1 MGELD
6 NGLGLE
12 AFIKGSASTEDATA
26 SSQESAK
33 AAGDESTQDKTPSA
47 DTKTAATDTAKKE
60 DSKKE
65 SSPSDTETQVRSTVE
80 EALRGDKGEKKEA
93 KETPAD
99 GKEKTDAAAGKEEQA
114 KTSNWDSD
122 ENPFKQELTRT
133 QQQLQAARSWSNE
146 VNKQNLSL
154 KRDMQRLEKKID
166 GTWTEADEKALA
178 DQEKAAGQQESI
190 SQEEMTQI
198 AELKGATIASLHMA
212 YDHHG
217 KEKVDAEIREFDRL
231 FQNNPLMMHRVTSS
245 RRPIQEAL
253 KVLNEYRTAQ
263 KYGTGDLTEL
273 ISKIREEAKA
283 ELRPQLIEE
292 VTKEIMG
299 KLDLKNK
306 ETGGLRNLRGSGRE
320 SVTEKL
326 SEDAK
331 NEHKPLRELFTAG

>member
-1 MGELD
+1 
-6 NGLGLE
+6 
-12 AFIKGSASTEDATA
+12 
-26 SSQESAK
+26 
-33 AAGDESTQDKTPSA
+33 
-47 DTKTAATDTAKKE
+47 
-60 DSKKE
+60 
-65 SSPSDTETQVRSTVE
+65 
-80 EALRGDKGEKKEA
+80 
-93 KETPAD
+93 
-99 GKEKTDAAAGKEEQA
+99 
-114 KTSNWDSD
+114 
-122 ENPFKQELTRT
+122 
-133 QQQLQAARSWSNE
+133 
-146 VNKQNLSL
+146 
-154 KRDMQRLEKKID
+154 
-166 GTWTEADEKALA
+166 
-178 DQEKAAGQQESI
+178 
-190 SQEEMTQI
+190 MTQI